1 MHHLSVLIL
10 AVALAAPKHESP
22 FACNLRALTATER
35 ARHFVQLGPMLRSM
49 KSGVRELK
57 NGYEFRFPSDPK
69 TIALLA
75 EWIAQEHLCCP
86 FFEIELRLEPE
97 GGAAWMRLTGREGT
111 KQFIE
116 TDAAAWIK

>member
-1 MHHLSVLIL
+1 MHLSLLVL

-22 FACNLRALTATER
+22 FACNLGALTVVER
-35 ARHFVQLGPMLRSM
+35 ARHFIQLGPMLRSM

-97 GGAAWMRLTGREGT
+97 GGPAWMRLTGREGT

-116 TDAAAWIK
+116 ADAAAWLK

>member
-1 MHHLSVLIL
+1 MHHLSFLIL

-22 FACNLRALTATER
+22 FACNLRALTIAER

-57 NGYEFRFPSDPK
+57 NGYEFRFPSDSK

-97 GGAAWMRLTGREGT
+97 GGPAWMRLTGREGT

-116 TDAAAWIK
+116 ADAAAWLK

>member
-1 MHHLSVLIL
+1 MHRLSFLIL

-22 FACNLRALTATER
+22 FACNLGALTIAER
-35 ARHFVQLGPMLRSM
+35 ARHFIQLGPMLRSM

-97 GGAAWMRLTGREGT
+97 GGPAWMRLTGREGT

-116 TDAAAWIK
+116 ADAAAWLK

>member
-1 MHHLSVLIL
+1 MHHLQLLIL
-10 AVALAAPKHESP
+10 AVALVAPKQESP
-22 FACNLRALTATER
+22 FACNLHALTTAER

-49 KSGVRELK
+49 KTGVRELK

-97 GGAAWMRLTGREGT
+97 GGPAWMRLTGREGT
-111 KQFIE
+111 KQFIQA
-116 TDAAAWIK
+116 DASAWLK